1 MGTRGG
7 GARQWWLLGA
17 ALLSVSGWVS
27 LAAPEDCSCSPIRPG
42 ANGDKRCIQ
51 YYIDLPAGCRP
62 TTLSLV
68 DTTSAAV
75 VWDRTIWS
83 EADFL
88 SLSEEAQE
96 RQLGNDPI
104 IGIESNRIYTYEGPN
119 GTLITIARRE
129 GDPNKWLLELC
140 SFCHAIP
147 TVQVGVACPGE
158 RSVRKV
164 EVGLTFDERDQYVV
178 KGLMLVNGRELTRAN
193 YNSFFQD
200 CSVPYCY
207 ADERATHDSLK
218 GNGWISIMMP
228 PDPKCKLDLDAF
240 REELCEALAA
250 AGCRCDISYLD
261 TRDGSLRGYIRTN
274 RCTPQVAACVERV
287 LKRYTDCKQI
297 TWIGRQIVI
306 RPRPKPRAKTGVS
319 VGAAAVALDLRVAK
333 SFLLATLEEVPLP
346 LEGLGDAIAG
356 LPPLAPV
363 PLFGGVL
370 SIPVPLGSMGL
381 AASFLTDGMLRGAG
395 LWPAGGLELGPQLAA
410 DFHLLAYR
418 FSLHWEL
425 AVDLWLLA
433 AGFGMGFD
441 LVGGRFHP
449 QLASPDPEI
458 QALLPGFCPDAF
470 GWLTAGPSVRA
481 FCELGPPFLRL
492 TLAGWWLLPL
502 YQAPGEAGLLVAPPG
517 GSLTFSLR
525 F

>member
-1 MGTRGG
+1 MDTCRGG
-7 GARQWWLLGA
+7 VRRWGLLGV
-17 ALLSVSGWVS
+17 ALLLGTSWMA
-27 LAAPEDCSCSPIRPG
+27 LAAQEGCDCSSIQAAG
-42 ANGDKRCIQ
+42 GEKRCID
-51 YYIDLPAGCRP
+51 YYIDIPEGCRP
-62 TTLSLV
+62 IGLDLIDYTNGT
-68 DTTSAAV
+68 AV
-75 VWDRTIWS
+75 WCRNIWS

-140 SFCHAIP
+140 SYCHTIP
-147 TVQVGVACPGE
+147 TLRLYAACPGE
-158 RSVRKV
+158 RFSKTV
-164 EVGLTFDERDQYVV
+164 EVGLAFDERDRYVV
-178 KGLMLVNGRELTRAN
+178 KGLVLVNGRELTRAN

-207 ADERATHDSLK
+207 ADERAAYDSPK

-228 PDPKCKLDLDAF
+228 PDPRCKLDLVAF

-287 LKRYTDCKQI
+287 LKRYTDCKQV
-297 TWIGRQIVI
+297 TWLGRQIVI
-306 RPRPKPRAKTGVS
+306 RPRPKPRAKIGVS
-319 VGAAAVALDLRVAK
+319 VGVAAVALDLGAAK

-346 LEGLGDAIAG
+346 LEGLVDAIAG

-363 PLFGGVL
+363 PLIGGGL
-370 SIPVPLGSMGL
+370 SIPVPLGSVEL
-381 AASFLTDGMLRGAG
+381 TASFLTDGMLRGAG
-395 LWPAGGLELGPQLAA
+395 LWPAEGLELSPQLTA

-418 FSLHWEL
+418 LSLHWEL

-433 AGFGMGFD
+433 AGFGMGFE

-458 QALLPGFCPDAF
+458 QALLPEFCPDAF
-470 GWLTAGPSVRA
+470 GWLAVGPGLRA
-481 FCELGPPFLRL
+481 FFELGPPFLRL

-517 GSLTFSLR
+517 GSITLSLR